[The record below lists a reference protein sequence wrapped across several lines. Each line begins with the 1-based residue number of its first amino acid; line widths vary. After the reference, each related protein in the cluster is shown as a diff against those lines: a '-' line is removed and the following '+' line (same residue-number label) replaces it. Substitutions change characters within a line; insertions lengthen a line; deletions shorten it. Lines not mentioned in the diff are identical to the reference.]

1 MSKELKVTKARY
13 PYAAIAAVFSTFL
26 LAGCDG
32 NSGNNVVSADQG
44 MVSNKLVNEAIMAD
58 EESKVAA
65 SLPLVSEAEP
75 ANINEVFSEETKLQA
90 KQEIGLET
98 VGTLHLVSAPAEKS
112 RPTVPPAP
120 PAAFAQCA
128 ICHSVKAGDASG
140 VGPNLHGVYGGK
152 AGAKSDY
159 SYSPAMT
166 NSGIQWTQVNL
177 AAYLADP
184 KGVVPGTKMLVPGVA
199 DASKL
204 KDIIDYLEAIK

>member
-1 MSKELKVTKARY
+1 M
-13 PYAAIAAVFSTFL
+13 
-26 LAGCDG
+26 
-32 NSGNNVVSADQG
+32 
-44 MVSNKLVNEAIMAD
+44 
-58 EESKVAA
+58 
-65 SLPLVSEAEP
+65 
-75 ANINEVFSEETKLQA
+75 
-90 KQEIGLET
+90 
-98 VGTLHLVSAPAEKS
+98 
-112 RPTVPPAP
+112 
-120 PAAFAQCA
+120 
-128 ICHSVKAGDASG
+128 KAGDASG